1 MSQDEHF
8 ARMEAIALIGIKEVL
23 DVTEV
28 AILLRKSE
36 SRIRHMVMDREI
48 PHYKLPN
55 GSLAFRKSEIEQ
67 WRLGTRIPTND
78 EIRKQA
84 VTYTATHKRR

>member
-28 AILLRKSE
+28 AILLRKSDISGKE
-36 SRIRHMVMDREI
+36 LSM
-48 PHYKLPN
+48 
-55 GSLAFRKSEIEQ
+55 
-67 WRLGTRIPTND
+67 
-78 EIRKQA
+78 
-84 VTYTATHKRR
+84 